1 MKKIALIFIL
11 IIQYIIIVILGALSY
26 KNSNAVQKVDDE
38 NINSYSYYCIKEIES
53 SVEDYKLYQRYNFVA
68 DLEGTITSSS
78 NIMIYEYLDYQ
89 TYIAVKSN
97 MQNDST
103 YKLSFDDK
111 NLTVE
116 LLFLDN
122 NDYLNEW
129 YKRISENLISDG
141 YNCNIMIN

>member
-53 SVEDYKLYQRYNFVA
+53 SMEDYKLYQRYNFVV
-68 DLEGTITSSS
+68 DLEGTITSSA

-97 MQNDST
+97 MQIDST
-103 YKLSFDDK
+103 YKLSFDDN